1 MRAPLRASVLAGLA
15 LQYGWRSMAEL
26 GVLHAATTEH
36 MLRTCPDLRIVA
48 VDTWRAGDPALEP
61 GPGVKRRSAEDSGY
75 RAYADVD
82 MEAAYEW
89 ALSLAVRYPR
99 RLQVM
104 RMDTLSAAEHV
115 PADSLDAVFVD
126 ADHRPEA
133 VLADIRAWL
142 PTLRRDGWLTGHD
155 WDYHGIG
162 ALLERVA
169 PTHRRYAGGVWAVP
183 KSGVVV

>member
-36 MLRTCPDLRIVA
+36 MLRTCPGLRIVA

-104 RMDTLSAAEHV
+104 RMDTLSAAERV
-115 PADSLDAVFVD
+115 REESLDVVFFD
-126 ADHRPEA
+126 ASHETA
-133 VLADIRAWL
+133 ALEADIWAWM
-142 PTLRRDGWLTGHD
+142 PAIRRDGWLTGHD
-155 WDYHGIG
+155 IDHHSVRT
-162 ALLERVA
+162 AVERVA
-169 PTHRRYAGGVWAVP
+169 PTYRRYDGAVWAVP